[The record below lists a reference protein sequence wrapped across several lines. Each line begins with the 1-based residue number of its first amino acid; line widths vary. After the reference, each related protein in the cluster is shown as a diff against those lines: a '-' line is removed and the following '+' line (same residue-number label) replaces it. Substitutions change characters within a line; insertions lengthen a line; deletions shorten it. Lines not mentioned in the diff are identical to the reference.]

1 MNPKVHIAV
10 NIAKLWTSEISYWII
25 NGICNQH
32 YDNQRSRQDE
42 NTLKESEKHQS
53 KVLFIDLKKK
63 GKYDNNNGVKI
74 QAVNIL
80 KYYSSSHISKMLT
93 WLGLIISLITI
104 GLFFNKL

>member
-1 MNPKVHIAV
+1 MVCIAV
-10 NIAKLWTSEISYWII
+10 KIAELQSCEITYWII
-25 NGICNQH
+25 DGICNQH

-53 KVLFIDLKKK
+53 KVLDFFKK

-80 KYYSSSHISKMLT
+80 KYFSSSHISKMLT